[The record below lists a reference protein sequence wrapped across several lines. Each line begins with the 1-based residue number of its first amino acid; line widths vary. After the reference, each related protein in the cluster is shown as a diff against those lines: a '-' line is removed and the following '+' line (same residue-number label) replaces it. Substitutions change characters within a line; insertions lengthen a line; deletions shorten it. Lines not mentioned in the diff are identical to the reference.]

1 MKIGI
6 VYNWKGL
13 KEENYIYTLDEL
25 AELDMDLLIQ
35 CLTNPDEWHDSVK
48 AECAW
53 KTWRGKLLCSDAQ
66 IESFLNGAYNDD
78 PYDKDEDEDE
88 DKDFVSDWY
97 WANQIS
103 NDLYGVSSSTMS
115 KELERFNVSKELIQ

>member
-6 VYNWKGL
+6 IYNWKGL

-53 KTWRGKLLCSDAQ
+53 KTWRGKLLRSDAQ
-66 IESFLNGAYNDD
+66 IEGFLNGAYNDD
-78 PYDKDEDEDE
+78 PYEDEY
-88 DKDFVSDWY
+88 FVSDWY

-115 KELERFNVSKELIQ
+115 KELERFNVPKKLIQ